1 MRCQLGPP
9 APEEAW
15 SCGSGAVLLF
25 RGAIRYGFSN
35 GRSHSF
41 LSESDRNGLLP
52 TISES
57 PSLLASEGQGPLLRG
72 GQNKNIGNTAPHL
85 EDYPYY
91 NVKAILLGALV

>member
-1 MRCQLGPP
+1 MVRSTHVFSGTG
-9 APEEAW
+9 APDSYRQA
-15 SCGSGAVLLF
+15 
-25 RGAIRYGFSN
+25 
-35 GRSHSF
+35 H
-41 LSESDRNGLLP
+41 GLLA

-91 NVKAILLGALV
+91 NVKAILLGALVGVGDSSVDPPLLLFNVI